1 MPGEGQQDKGIG
13 AGKSSVGWEVGRGS
27 GFNVR
32 MRSKRRGWRKRS
44 EFVPEALGSH

>member
-1 MPGEGQQDKGIG
+1 MLGEGPQDKGTG

-32 MRSKRRGWRKRS
+32 LRSKRRGWRKRS
-44 EFVPEALGSH
+44 ELVPEVLGSH